1 MTPLRP
7 VELEEARAAAE
18 RLKPIAL
25 RTPLIRLNVPDAPA
39 EIYLKMENLQPIG
52 SFKIRPAGNAILSLP
67 PAQRREGVY
76 TASSGNMAQGVAYA
90 ARELGIPAA
99 VYLPLDAASN
109 KVEAL
114 KRLGARIRS
123 LPAEEWWPV
132 IDNHGHPDENGVFFH
147 PVAHQ
152 DVLAGDSTV
161 GLEILEDLPD
171 VDTVLVPFGGG
182 GLASGIASVLR
193 TLKPDVR
200 VLGAESDHCTP
211 LSASLEAGRPLELP
225 IQKSFVSGIG
235 IGKVLDEMWP
245 LVSELIQG
253 AVVASAQEIVDAVR
267 LLSERHRIVVE
278 GAGAAPVASALAGRA
293 GNGKVACVL
302 SGGNLDT
309 KYLIDILE
317 GRIPRPLVTAWVPVL

>member
-1 MTPLRP
+1 MVPLRP
-7 VELEEARAAAE
+7 VELDEARAAAE
-18 RLKPIAL
+18 RLKPHAL
-25 RTPLIRLNVPDAPA
+25 RTPLIRLNLADAPA

-52 SFKIRPAGNAILSLP
+52 SFKIRPAGNAILSLSP
-67 PAQRREGVY
+67 SRRADGVY

-90 ARELGIPAA
+90 ARELGIPAT

-114 KRLGARIRS
+114 KRLGARIRA

-132 IDNHGHPDENGVFFH
+132 IENYGHPDEKGVFFH

-193 TLKPDVR
+193 KLKPDAR
-200 VLGAESDHCTP
+200 VLGAESDHCAP
-211 LSASLEAGRPLELP
+211 LSASLEAGRPLKLP
-225 IQKSFVSGIG
+225 VQKSFVSGIG
-235 IGKVLDEMWP
+235 IGRVLDEMWP
-245 LVSELIQG
+245 LVRELVQG
-253 AVVASAQEIVDAVR
+253 AVIASAREIVDAVS
-267 LLSERHRIVVE
+267 LLAERHRIVVE

-293 GNGKVACVL
+293 GKGKVVCVL

-317 GRIPRPLVTAWVPVL
+317 GRIPDA

>member
-1 MTPLRP
+1 MSRMLRLRP
-7 VELEEARAAAE
+7 VGLDDARCAAE
-18 RLKPIAL
+18 RLKPFL
-25 RTPLIRLNVPDAPA
+25 VRTPLVRLNVDDAPA

-76 TASSGNMAQGVAYA
+76 TASSGNMAQGVAFA
-90 ARELGIPAA
+90 AKELGIPAS
-99 VYLPLDAASN
+99 VLLPRDAASN

-114 KRLGARIRS
+114 KRLGARIRF
-123 LPAEEWWPV
+123 LPDDEWWPV
-132 IDNHGHPDENGVFFH
+132 IHNHGHPDEKRVFVH

-161 GLEILEDLPD
+161 GLEIIEDLPD

-193 TLKPDVR
+193 TLKPSAR
-200 VLGAESDHCTP
+200 VLGSESDHCTP
-211 LSASLEAGRPLELP
+211 LSASLKAGRPVELP
-225 IQKSFVSGIG
+225 VESSFVSGIG

-245 LVSELIQG
+245 LVSELVQG
-253 AVVASAQEIVDAVR
+253 AVVASAREIVDAVA
-267 LLSERHRIVVE
+267 LMSERHRIVVE
-278 GAGAAPVASALAGRA
+278 GAGAAPVAAALAGRA
-293 GNGKVACVL
+293 GGGKVVCVL

-309 KYLIDILE
+309 KYLVDILE
-317 GRIPRPLVTAWVPVL
+317 GGIPTL